1 MAGAYEPR
9 QVRRGLTAGQIHKYF
24 EHRGDRWVA
33 RPALRKLIEFRRV
46 NLVQPFSGLGAFDV
60 ILCRNVIIYF
70 DLTTKKRVMK
80 SFHEKLRPGGCLL
93 LGHSESLAN
102 VTTAFELKHLKRE
115 LVYRRPVL
123 GEERDDLWHSLAR
136 AGIDAAEE

>member
-1 MAGAYEPR
+1 MFDTRNSLSHQVSDE
-9 QVRRGLTAGQIHKYF
+9 VRRHVDFMHL
-24 EHRGDRWVA
+24 
-33 RPALRKLIEFRRV
+33 
-46 NLVQPFSGLGAFDV
+46 NLVDESKLSLLGEMDV

-70 DLTTKKRVMK
+70 DLATKKRVMR

-93 LGHSESLAN
+93 LGRSESLAN

-123 GEERDDLWHSLAR
+123 GEERDDVWHSLAR
-136 AGIDAAEE
+136 AGREAAED